1 MANHNATVTYVEPN
15 NLYDSLDQCVGG
27 NVHYDRAPDLEDF
40 CMAMNIG
47 VEVSS
52 REDGLRKIESDN
64 KVLILAY
71 KDNGTTSSISFLCGT
86 KIGTTKDTNGNDVD
100 YRALTTGP
108 MDMYVTDL
116 VDYGTTE
123 MIGIKSINIDYN
135 SSEVPMVTVQFTDV
149 RGMSLFQPKE
159 LNYDN
164 SFNGIRGLS
173 KGNIAQTFF
182 QCFFDL
188 PLPKFTIQ
196 LKGFYGKS
204 VTYQMACQKFDT
216 KFNSATGDFDIT
228 CVFIGF
234 RYSFMTDISFSAL
247 LAAPYS
253 DYFGEKYWESQVNE
267 GRFKLRGKNGEP
279 QDMPRLY
286 DIRENWETLFKQAN
300 EDFQVSSMENEEKH
314 HTIEIEELRKLRD
327 TIKGWYETFSDILQT
342 KFGKDMVYLFK
353 NGEGYDRILLLTN
366 NKDFLNGDMGNL
378 FPQLDDDF
386 KQKTIDLYA
395 MIEKYNEKAD
405 SYSKIKNLNSND
417 LSLYQSQRIFRKI
430 YVNVDTSTFVF
441 DGFDPG
447 CDLPRD
453 KTIKTVFP
461 NGNEQA
467 KLRKFYHDGIDQYI
481 YGFVIELDYSG
492 VDNRIQALEKDA
504 NMSDDERTKRE
515 KIRLYNQSMFSK
527 MTWYPTIENF
537 TRIVVAHLETLMAM
551 MYNVTTKVSNTGK
564 AGRTVADLGMS
575 LENCSD
581 VNPTDD
587 AEKQFIPPFPR
598 VTKLVTGDDGIT
610 KKEDAWIGEFGV
622 PGGEIPE
629 VDMINGLFNAVNK
642 IQSIEANIQAVVKQ
656 NEREDVNL
664 EDKACV
670 VKYPTTP
677 YDFYI
682 KKNIYGSEDD
692 AATDIYS
699 FIGKVCFRMFDV
711 LAINTFRYQFGNTWT
726 TKAEDLGK
734 IEAMNFHNLIKLKN
748 TNIFKAINTGGEFEN
763 ADKAWDVITG
773 NYTGMT
779 AENCPWGGG
788 SLFTHD
794 GNTDG
799 IWLDKY
805 KSKNNEWI
813 YPAQNFNFGVL
824 DESKKQVDSGVYP
837 NENDDI
843 ILSDISNPR
852 TFLTTYLK
860 SGENNAFFNF
870 IIEENRKKF
879 NEAIA
884 AATSSSNDDAY
895 ATISKDYI
903 EKAIAYNADGLKT
916 IFATDDQT
924 NSTGFSPS
932 SFVDKLPDNVKQS
945 GGLNSE
951 TYHKYYHLSSSAV
964 DSYVAS
970 EDNGEVINNISL
982 SEVFGIR
989 KNSNGKYSIDK
1000 NLSYF
1005 HHGGRANYELIT
1017 NNSDKGRFL
1026 SQGQF
1031 ETAMFLFGITGINY
1045 ANVKK
1050 LFENNSFIAVP
1061 KIVAL
1066 QVGAMLAI
1074 MAYNNVTPTWS
1085 ITGYIG
1091 ASDLELLRKV
1101 TPLPS
1106 GIVNMCDTI
1115 NRMNVLGKMYL
1126 IKYFMKWADANYA
1139 KIVKITNSGYHYIN
1153 TADFTDKNTK
1163 FENRRVVILRQNKPE
1178 VQQLTIQL
1186 LSIVI
1191 IVRGN
1196 VNSFKK
1202 IVAESKDTSYRDA
1215 SGAYVVRTETQKIP
1229 SSLTR
1234 NDCKVTKAD
1243 VINYLNAFLDKLRQ
1257 LNGIGD
1263 ENGSLTQLA
1272 KTPDKTTDDMKMELY
1287 RYLKQIYD
1295 KWIPTT
1301 DMKDWKIESFFG
1313 DPKDTSDAG
1322 HQFHFIDSYYNKMN
1336 HKLLINPKKISTK
1349 IANVLATV
1357 NTAGDMQGFIAD
1369 IYGQHRCFFKCIQN
1383 FADLGDKKLMDKM
1396 FVPVPYNEMGGPKIH
1411 PDFVVIYTYEPSKN
1425 LNIDNGEF
1433 KDDGFM
1439 LNDEMET
1446 PVAIRTRRTDRTD
1459 GYYYIPA
1466 FGVAYGKQYQNY
1478 FKNVSVNMSSPIQTQ
1493 QAINAKHAILQASRS
1508 EQSKTVTAQDFY
1520 DIYSTQSY
1528 TCDVEMMGCAWV
1540 QPMMYFVLLN
1550 VPMFRG
1556 SYMIMKVNHTI
1567 TPGNM
1572 VTKFTGCRMAN
1583 VGNRFVQDIFSDE
1596 EVNGV
1601 TGDLTTAETEKLA
1614 DVNNDCPYKVYPLV
1628 ECGEGPDMSAELG
1641 NQITTK
1647 DCGNTTS
1654 YNYVSGNSIKQFV
1667 AKIAENEAGTGAG
1680 VSELHQMLVITT
1692 IYNRRIHDGN
1702 WKGVFTH
1709 GQYDLKKAKDKA
1721 GSSTTQA
1728 LVENIF
1734 KNSPS
1739 YILGKYSKTTCKR
1752 GESGSSQKKL
1762 TKTGKSGKYFK
1773 AGETL
1778 HASELTVEKLST
1790 IICFVNY
1797 HELDGTYKRN
1807 PWVEKQQAV
1816 LVHDSTDNGAFGHS
1830 FNSTDDSKSYW
1841 KSDNKKTDPS
1851 ITNENIAKLLFDAIQ
1866 KSLASTN
1873 ASAALKFAHG
1883 ADDKTP
1889 SKPLVITQQDGKC
1902 THLAKV
1908 FDIVLNTPEYYKHVQ
1923 ALYWGYKQG
1932 GGVQTADPQAVIID
1946 AVLQPDENRKQ
1957 IYAVQM
1963 TGEATFNEGTKATK
1977 ITLSKDQKPEEV
1989 VSKNLLLSLSKKYA
2003 DVNSNFNKLSKDCP
2017 QFTTVDLFKD
2027 TSVTN
2032 CSTMMSGNAA
2042 GPGSNSTWAKAVQTM
2057 GKWYEANVHT
2067 YQKNTP
2073 PSKGSGSRK
2082 AYNCDLVGGN
2092 VYDDCSGYVSACL
2105 QYFGTFNKGFV
2116 TTSAGFTT
2124 DSGVASKLEKG
2135 NFKKLSY
2142 SWDTVQPYDIISY
2155 CGHVEILAEKGET
2168 PKSWGW
2174 GSVHDGKTY
2183 SGKTRDVMPAKTGN
2197 KPKGNTY
2204 KVIWRYMG

>member
-15 NLYDSLDQCVGG
+15 GLFDSLDKCVGG
-27 NVHYDRAPDLEDF
+27 NVHYDRAPDLEDY
-40 CMAMNIG
+40 CVAMNIG

-52 REDGLRKIESDN
+52 REDGLRRIEAEN

-71 KDNGTTSSISFLCGT
+71 KDNGTTSSISFMSGT
-86 KIGTTKDTNGNDVD
+86 KIGSTKDTKGNTVD

-123 MIGIKSINIDYN
+123 MLGIKSINIDYN

-159 LNYDN
+159 LNYDK

-204 VTYQMACQKFDT
+204 VTYQMACEKFDS
-216 KFNSATGDFDIT
+216 KFNSDTGDFDIT
-228 CVFIGF
+228 CVFIGY
-234 RYSFMTDISFSAL
+234 RYSFMTDIAFSAL

-267 GRFKLRGKNGEP
+267 GRFKLRGKNGEL
-279 QDMPRLY
+279 QNMPRLY
-286 DIRENWETLFKQAN
+286 DIREDWETLFKKAN
-300 EDFQVSSMENEEKH
+300 EDFQVNSLENEEKH

-327 TIKGWYETFSDILQT
+327 NIKGWYETFSKILKT

-366 NKDFLNGDMGNL
+366 NKDFLNGSMANF

-430 YVNVDTSTFVF
+430 YVNVDTNTFVF

-447 CDLPRD
+447 CDLPRN
-453 KTIKTVFP
+453 KTIKTVFSE
-461 NGNEQA
+461 GNDQA

-481 YGFVIELDYSG
+481 YGFIIELDYSG

-515 KIRLYNQSMFSK
+515 KVRLYNQSMFSK

-537 TRIVVAHLETLMAM
+537 TRVVMAHLETLMAM
-551 MYNVTTKVSNTGK
+551 MNNVTTKVTNTGE
-564 AGRTVADLGMS
+564 AGRTVSDLGMS

-581 VNPTDD
+581 VNPTED
-587 AEKQFIPPFPR
+587 AKKQFIPPFPR

-642 IQSIEANIQAVVKQ
+642 IQSLERDIQAVIKQ

-664 EDKACV
+664 DDKACV

-682 KKNIYGSEDD
+682 RKNIYGSEDD
-692 AATDIYS
+692 VATDIYS
-699 FIGKVCFRMFDV
+699 FIGKVCLRMFDV
-711 LAINTFRYQFGNTWT
+711 LAINTFRYQFGNSWV
-726 TKAEDLGK
+726 KNAEALGR
-734 IEAMNFHNLIKLKN
+734 IEAMNFHELIKLKN
-748 TNIFKAINTGGEFEN
+748 TNIFKAINVGGEFQN
-763 ADKAWDVITG
+763 GDMVWDVISE
-773 NYTGMT
+773 NYTRMT

-788 SLFTHD
+788 KLLND
-794 GNTDG
+794 DKKGVV
-799 IWLDKY
+799 WLDRY
-805 KSKNNEWI
+805 KSNNNEWI
-813 YPAQNFNFGVL
+813 YPAQNFDFKTL
-824 DESKKQVDSGVYP
+824 DESKKQVDSGIYP

-843 ILSDISNPR
+843 IMSDISSPR

-860 SGENNAFFNF
+860 SRENNAFFNF

-879 NEAIA
+879 NDAVA
-884 AATSSSNDDAY
+884 AASSSANDEAY
-895 ATISKDYI
+895 ANICKDYI
-903 EKAIAYNADGLKT
+903 NKAIEYKIDGLKA
-916 IFATDDQT
+916 IFATEDRDGNDNDFKT
-924 NSTGFSPS
+924 SFMNMPPS
-932 SFVDKLPDNVKQS
+932 DFNIKTAS
-945 GGLNSE
+945 GEDFRETMRLSDGNIDAYLNG
-951 TYHKYYHLSSSAV
+951 
-964 DSYVAS
+964 
-970 EDNGEVINNISL
+970 EDNGEVINNL
-982 SEVFGIR
+982 FLAQVFGFTR
-989 KNSNGKYSIDK
+989 HDDKTYTIDINK
-1000 NLSYF
+1000 SYF
-1005 HHGGRANYELIT
+1005 KMDWEDPILNNDSSLIY
-1017 NNSDKGRFL
+1017 NQEFI
-1026 SQGQF
+1026 SQKEF
-1031 ETAMFLFGITGINY
+1031 ETILFLVGIRGVNY
-1045 ANVKK
+1045 ANVEK
-1050 LFENNSFIAVP
+1050 LFENNSFVTLP
-1061 KIVAL
+1061 KLVAL
-1066 QVGAMLAI
+1066 QIGAVLTAL
-1074 MAYNNVTPTWS
+1074 AYNNVTDVWNISKNINTQ
-1085 ITGYIG
+1085 Y
-1091 ASDLELLRKV
+1091 LESLKKV
-1101 TPLPS
+1101 IPLPS
-1106 GIVNMCDTI
+1106 GFVNMCDTI
-1115 NRMNVLGKMYL
+1115 NKMNVLGKMYL
-1126 IKYFMKWADANYA
+1126 IKYFKRW
-1139 KIVKITNSGYHYIN
+1139 
-1153 TADFTDKNTK
+1153 TADNYPKIKSLRFSTNFMLPNIDYNGRD
-1163 FENRRVVILRQNKPE
+1163 FMILDPKKDAVRQMTVE
-1178 VQQLTIQL
+1178 L
-1186 LSIVI
+1186 LSMVT

-1196 VNSFKK
+1196 VNSFKN
-1202 IVAESKDTSYRDA
+1202 ANGT
-1215 SGAYVVRTETQKIP
+1215 
-1229 SSLTR
+1229 SLTR
-1234 NDCKVTKAD
+1234 DDCEITKTD
-1243 VINYLNAFLDKLRQ
+1243 VIKYLNAFLDKLRQ
-1257 LNGIGD
+1257 LNNIGD

-1272 KTPDKTTDDMKMELY
+1272 KTPSKTTDDMKMELY

-1295 KWIPTT
+1295 KWMPTT
-1301 DMKDWKIESFFG
+1301 EMKDWKLESFFG

-1322 HQFHFIDSYYNKMN
+1322 HQFHFIDSYYNKTN
-1336 HKLLINPKKISTK
+1336 HKLLINPNKISTK
-1349 IANVLATV
+1349 IADSLAVV
-1357 NTAGDMQGFIAD
+1357 NTNVTMQGFLGD

-1383 FADLGDKKLMDKM
+1383 FADLGNKKMMDKM
-1396 FVPVPYNEMGGPKIH
+1396 FVPVPYSEMGGPKIH
-1411 PDFVVIYTYEPSKN
+1411 PDFVVVYTYEPSRN
-1425 LNIDNGEF
+1425 LNIDNGEY

-1439 LNDEMET
+1439 LNDEAET
-1446 PVAIRTRRTDRTD
+1446 PVAIRTRRVDKAD
-1459 GYYYIPA
+1459 GYYQIPA

-1478 FKNVSVNMSSPIQTQ
+1478 FKNVSVNMQSPIQTQ
-1493 QAINAKHAILQASRS
+1493 QSINAKHAILQASRS

-1520 DIYSTQSY
+1520 DIYSTQSF
-1528 TCDVEMMGCAWV
+1528 TCNVEMMGCAWV

-1556 SYMIMKVNHTI
+1556 SYMIMKVNHRI

-1572 VTKFTGCRMAN
+1572 ITTFTGCRMAN

-1596 EVNGV
+1596 EINGT
-1601 TGDLTTAETEKLA
+1601 TGDMSTSEKEKLA

-1628 ECGEGPDMSAELG
+1628 ENHTDFSATADELTKAKKLMVYLKDEMG
-1641 NQITTK
+1641 NISNAK
-1647 DCGNTTS
+1647 KEIIAAGIVGNM
-1654 YNYVSGNSIKQFV
+1654 YVES
-1667 AKIAENEAGTGAG
+1667 T
-1680 VSELHQMLVITT
+1680 
-1692 IYNRRIHDGN
+1692 Y
-1702 WKGVFTH
+1702 KGVPFDFSAVVKDSDTYPAGGLAMWNDRYYCLTSMINNDYKLFGHKTYSTH
-1709 GQYDLKKAKDKA
+1709 LSIDRAK
-1721 GSSTTQA
+1721 Q
-1728 LVENIF
+1728 LF
-1734 KNSPS
+1734 K
-1739 YILGKYSKTTCKR
+1739 
-1752 GESGSSQKKL
+1752 
-1762 TKTGKSGKYFK
+1762 
-1773 AGETL
+1773 
-1778 HASELTVEKLST
+1778 EKLITADYQCKFAIKSMKYN
-1790 IICFVNY
+1790 NY
-1797 HELDGTYKRN
+1797 NDFQSLWKTLTAATTPESVAEEFCRKYEKPNMAYANLDTRKGKARYYYDNRN
-1807 PWVEKQQAV
+1807 
-1816 LVHDSTDNGAFGHS
+1816 
-1830 FNSTDDSKSYW
+1830 KSAPT
-1841 KSDNKKTDPS
+1841 KEASSTDPS

-1873 ASAALKFAHG
+1873 ASVGLKFAHG
-1883 ADDKTP
+1883 ADINTP
-1889 SKPLVITQQDGKC
+1889 SKPLVITQQGGKC

-1963 TGEATFNEGTKATK
+1963 TGEATFNESTKATK
-1977 ITLSKDQKPEEV
+1977 ITLAKDQKPEEV

-2003 DVNSNFNKLSKDCP
+2003 DVNSNFKKLSTDCP

-2027 TSVTN
+2027 TFVAN
-2032 CSTMMSGNAA
+2032 CNTLLSGNPL
-2042 GPGSNSTWAKAVQTM
+2042 GPGRNSNWAKAVQTM
-2057 GKWYEANVHT
+2057 GKWYERKVHT

-2082 AYNCDLVGGN
+2082 GYDCDLIGGN

-2105 QYFGTFNKGFV
+2105 QYFGIFDKSFV
-2116 TTSAGFTT
+2116 PVAAGFTT

-2135 NFKKLSY
+2135 NFKKMPY

-2155 CGHVEILAEKGET
+2155 CDHVEVLAEKGNT

-2183 SGKTRDVMPAKTGN
+2183 SGKTMDVMPASAGK
-2197 KPKGNTY
+2197 KPKGDTY